1 MGSALLPTLRRKG
14 YTVTSVYRQAVEGG
28 LQIDSLSA
36 ETNWCRAL
44 ENINVV
50 IYSAARVHVIQEVS
64 ADPPSRVSKS

>member
-28 LQIDSLSA
+28 FQIDSLSA